1 MLQMKSVD
9 FGYRKHDLFSGLNL
23 TLEPGNCY
31 GLLGLNGAGKTSLL
45 KLAAGAVLPQQ
56 GIIELFGRNPA
67 KRETA
72 HLEDVYF
79 VPEDPIAPAMT
90 LNQWLK
96 RIAVFRPRFD
106 HSYFMELVQD
116 FELEKEQK
124 VSRWSYGQRK
134 KFALAGA
141 LASGARLLLLDEPT
155 NGLDIPGKGQLRRAL
170 SAGQDSDRITV
181 LSTHQVRDLEN
192 LMDPLI
198 FIHQGVA
205 LLEASME
212 DLSSRL
218 SSARL
223 NSLEGKEIVTARKD
237 ALGWAALMAEQGSS
251 LDLEMVFEAAVH
263 STDRLLR
270 VMAGQKNETFKPEEA
285 LS

>member
-1 MLQMKSVD
+1 MLQMKSVG
-9 FGYRKHDLFSGLNL
+9 FGYKKQDLFSGLNL

-45 KLAAGAVLPQQ
+45 KLAAGAVLPQE
-56 GIIELFGRNPA
+56 GTIDLFGRNPA

-79 VPEDPIAPAMT
+79 VPEDPIPPAMT

-96 RIAVFRPRFD
+96 RTAVFRPRFD
-106 HSYFMELVQD
+106 HGYFMQLVQE
-116 FELEKEQK
+116 FELENKQK

-170 SAGQDSDRITV
+170 SVGQDPDRITI
-181 LSTHQVRDLEN
+181 LSTHQIRDLEH

-198 FIHQGVA
+198 FIHQGTA

-212 DLSSRL
+212 QLSSRL
-218 SSARL
+218 SSVRL
-223 NSLEGKEIVTARKD
+223 NSLEGQEIITARKD
-237 ALGWAALMAEQGSS
+237 ALGWAALIAAQGSS

-270 VMAGQKNETFKPEEA
+270 AMAGHKNDVFKPEEA